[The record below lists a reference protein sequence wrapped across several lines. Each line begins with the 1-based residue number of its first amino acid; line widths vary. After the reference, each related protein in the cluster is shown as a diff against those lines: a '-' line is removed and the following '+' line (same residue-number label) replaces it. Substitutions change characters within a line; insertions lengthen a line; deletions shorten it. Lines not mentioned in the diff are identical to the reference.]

1 MDRDAIIEIL
11 SQNREAISQFGVKS
25 LALFGS
31 LARNGGKPGS
41 DVDILVEFEGK
52 ATFNAYMELKF
63 FLEDVLRCGVDLVP
77 RKALRSQ
84 LEPHVMEE
92 ALYVS

>member
-1 MDRDAIIEIL
+1 MDGDATIEIL
-11 SQNREAISQFGVKS
+11 SQNREAISRFGVKS

-31 LARNGGKPGS
+31 LARKEGKPGS

-52 ATFNAYMELKF
+52 AAFNAYMELKF
-63 FLEDVLRCGVDLVP
+63 FLEDLLRCRVDLVT
-77 RKALRSQ
+77 RKALRSH